1 MRGTVGIFVAGAV
14 AAYLLDPANGKD
26 RRAKVNGWIGPLT
39 RRVRQTKEQV
49 AESDITADA
58 GESAALT
65 VTRTLKNVAS
75 TVQGRME
82 GASVSVAARARQ
94 VVGRAS
100 ETPEDDGV
108 AATASGNAKKAP
120 TAEDYRA
127 EVTPKPGFDPIPEGD
142 PNDPTLVARV
152 ESELFRDETLPKGQ
166 LNIDAA
172 NGVVTLRGTVE
183 GKTVA
188 DELVER
194 TRAIEG
200 VSDVVD
206 LLHRR

>member
-1 MRGTVGIFVAGAV
+1 MRGTLGVFVAGAV
-14 AAYLLDPANGKD
+14 AAYLLDPARGKD
-26 RRAKVNGWIGPLT
+26 RRAKVSGWVQPLS
-39 RRVRQTKEQV
+39 RRVLQTKDQV
-49 AESDITADA
+49 VESDAA
-58 GESAALT
+58 AAAKGSAVPA

-75 TVQGRME
+75 TVQGRVE
-82 GASVSVAARARQ
+82 DLSAAVAARARQ
-94 VVGRAS
+94 VAS
-100 ETPEDDGV
+100 RGSGV
-108 AATASGNAKKAP
+108 AEEDSVPSPSAGDGKMAP
-120 TAEDYRA
+120 TTEDYRA

-152 ESELFRDETLPKGQ
+152 ESELFRDETLPKGK

-172 NGVVTLRGTVE
+172 NGVVTLRGTVN
-183 GKTVA
+183 GKGMA
-188 DELVER
+188 DDIVER